1 MTFVSSTIFQ
11 PSYTRA
17 RRSPTLDQ
25 VRPAVCGRVDESPL
39 VGRLRDVPD
48 EVRDE
53 LAARAAIALYADP
66 LRLSN
71 AAERLRTAKQPRT
84 RTRATMTG
92 KSWSVPFES
101 LREPRLHGVPASVER
116 RPRAISGGPSPFR
129 LPFESD
135 SARRSQLPEKGKS
148 RWNAG
153 FRMAR
158 PGLEP
163 GTPRFS
169 VVGENLSNRAESL
182 QIPTFSSYLD
192 LGPVVAICVLSLSI
206 WVLDV
211 ASVPNQIAPSRY
223 EPWRGRAEND
233 TERMMGRASG
243 RAALEP
249 AALRAS
255 TMPQKDRLAGLW
267 SRRSPGSNP
276 VAHPF
281 SATRPSAGPG

>member
-116 RPRAISGGPSPFR
+116 RPGAISGGPSPFR

-169 VVGENLSNRAESL
+169 VVAQTVSNTGERPGI
-182 QIPTFSSYLD
+182 QRF
-192 LGPVVAICVLSLSI
+192 PVVASRRARS
-206 WVLDV
+206 
-211 ASVPNQIAPSRY
+211 AQIAFFLADLGTRLQLGAQSAH
-223 EPWRGRAEND
+223 AEHRFVRVSL
-233 TERMMGRASG
+233 ERSVVTACGA
-243 RAALEP
+243 
-249 AALRAS
+249 
-255 TMPQKDRLAGLW
+255 
-267 SRRSPGSNP
+267 
-276 VAHPF
+276 
-281 SATRPSAGPG
+281 